1 MAEWW
6 VGVQTFFQQ
15 NVQFDLLTG
24 IASSVL
30 AAFLAF
36 LFKPVRTFFKRR
48 WTDFREFFRARQRL
62 NSLIAAVDKEGV
74 WKALPPKRPDGYAD
88 FFLAGRPILTVANL
102 KGGVGKTTIAANL
115 GAYFAKERKEDVL
128 LIDLDFQ
135 GTLSAMLLTSNGFAP
150 RPNTLSR
157 AAQLIEGDTGRGFLA
172 NSAMRS
178 AEYANAYAVPSFY
191 DLARVENRVMI
202 HWLARHRH
210 DDVRYVLAR
219 ALHDPD
225 LPFSRVIIDAPPR
238 MTTGLVQALAAS
250 THVLIPTVLDG
261 ASGAAV
267 GTFVDTIES
276 HREVWPYL
284 KYAGVCASMTNADVG
299 ASIEKYP
306 ERDIQDFLLVAERG
320 GVLSVND
327 AIVRVSKERNL
338 EKVATAFLPPD
349 TYIARKAGIA
359 LASGDT
365 VAYDHIREEE
375 RAMFRR
381 LGATVAQRMA
391 R

>member
-1 MAEWW
+1 MADWW
-6 VGVQTFFQQ
+6 ASIQGFFQQ
-15 NVQFDLLTG
+15 NVQFDAVTG
-24 IASSVL
+24 IASSVII
-30 AAFLAF
+30 AFLAF
-36 LFKPVRTFFKRR
+36 LFKPVRTWFKDR
-48 WTDFREFFRARQRL
+48 WTDFSEFFRARERL
-62 NSLIAAVDKEGV
+62 TSLIASVEHEGV

-115 GAYFAKERKEDVL
+115 GAYFAKEKKEDVL

-157 AAQLIEGDTGRGFLA
+157 AAQLIEGDTPRGFLA
-172 NSAMRS
+172 TAALRS
-178 AEYANAYAVPSFY
+178 AEYTNAYAVPSFY

-210 DDVRYVLAR
+210 DDIRYILAKL
-219 ALHDPD
+219 LHDPN

-284 KYAGVCASMTNADVG
+284 KYVGVCASMTNSDVG
-299 ASIEKYP
+299 AAMEKYP
-306 ERDIQDFLLVAERG
+306 DKDVQDFLLVAERG

-327 AIVRVSKERNL
+327 AIVRVSKERKL
-338 EKVATAFLPPD
+338 EKSATGFLPPD
-349 TYIARKAGIA
+349 TYIARKAGIS

-365 VAYDHIREEE
+365 IAYDHIKEEE

-381 LGATVAQRMA
+381 LGATVAQRMS